1 MQNILFENM
10 FCLLNILRQKCCFC
24 IKMFN
29 VLNVLCIN
37 MSNIMDILR
46 KMMALFL
53 SLHKFF
59 PISIIIVLMVAEV
72 EPFAIL
78 SVAEVFDLFLKKGD
92 FVCAAVAFFS
102 IFAVE

>member
-1 MQNILFENM
+1 
-10 FCLLNILRQKCCFC
+10 
-24 IKMFN
+24 
-29 VLNVLCIN
+29 
-37 MSNIMDILR
+37 
-46 KMMALFL
+46 
-53 SLHKFF
+53 
-59 PISIIIVLMVAEV
+59 MVAEV